1 MGPQPNLKFD
11 ALVLGGGIAGLEAA
25 LNLAEQDF
33 SVAVVEKDA
42 SIGGKMIRLSKVF
55 PTLDCSSCITTP
67 KMAAAAHH
75 PRITLLT
82 YCELQALARRGDEL
96 VASITQKPRYVDL
109 EKCIGCR
116 QCEYQCPV
124 LAADGEQGGFAGRK
138 AIYIPFSNAIPPK
151 ALIDPE
157 NCILCG
163 RCAKACPTGA
173 VNYFQEPEDFTLTAA
188 TAVIATGF
196 EMIPLEDKVQYG
208 QGRIPDVITAL
219 QMERLLAPHGPYN
232 RVLRPYD
239 GKEPDSVA
247 FIQCAG
253 SRDQSMGVP
262 YCSRVCCMY
271 AIKQAMLLSGSLPLA
286 DLTVYYMDIRAF
298 GKGYE
303 QFFQNAQA
311 MGVNFVK
318 GKVAYVEPGADGA
331 VRLRYESQEAE
342 GGVQV
347 AEHDLVVLSL
357 GLLPG
362 WLPDGR
368 CALATGADN
377 FIKTV
382 KPKLAPTLTGLDGV
396 FVAGA
401 AAGPKDIVDSI
412 VEAGAAAM
420 EACRYLS
427 STRNNVGQAPSPVQ
441 DSRRAAVL
449 HAIAG
454 ESLMAKTKNPNP
466 APEAKVGVY
475 VCHCGGNISDAVDV
489 AQGLRASPQGARGG
503 GGPGPYV
510 HVLRSRPGTDYRGPA
525 ERGGGPGGGGLLL
538 AQSA

>member
-1 MGPQPNLKFD
+1 MSIISQRNLRYD

-75 PRITLLT
+75 PKITLLT
-82 YCELQALARRGDEL
+82 YCELQTLERRGDEL
-96 VASITQKPRYVDL
+96 VAVITQKPRYVDV

-124 LAADGEQGGFAGRK
+124 LTPDDEQGGFAGRK
-138 AIYIPFSNAIPPK
+138 AIYIPFSNAIPQK
-151 ALIDPE
+151 ALIDTE

-163 RCAKACPTGA
+163 KCAKVCPTQA
-173 VNYFQEPEDFTLTAA
+173 VNYFEQPEDFTLTAA
-188 TAVIATGF
+188 TAVIATGY
-196 EMIPLEDKVQYG
+196 EMTPLEDKTQYG
-208 QGRIPDVITAL
+208 QGQIPDVITAL

-239 GKEPDSVA
+239 GMEPDNIA

-271 AIKQAMLLSGSLPLA
+271 AIKQAMLLSGALPLA
-286 DLTVYYMDIRAF
+286 DLTIYYMDIRAF

-303 QFFQNAQA
+303 QFFQTAQA

-318 GKVAYVEPGADGA
+318 GKVAYLDPGENGA
-331 VRLRYESQEAE
+331 VRVRYESQEAD

-362 WLPDGR
+362 WAPAGHCR
-368 CALATGADN
+368 LATGSDN

-382 KPKLAPTLTGLDGV
+382 KPKLAPALTDLAGV

-420 EACRYLS
+420 EASRYL
-427 STRNNVGQAPSPVQ
+427 
-441 DSRRAAVL
+441 AARQVK
-449 HAIAG
+449 A
-454 ESLMAKTKNPNP
+454 
-466 APEAKVGVY
+466 
-475 VCHCGGNISDAVDV
+475 
-489 AQGLRASPQGARGG
+489 AS
-503 GGPGPYV
+503 
-510 HVLRSRPGTDYRGPA
+510 
-525 ERGGGPGGGGLLL
+525 
-538 AQSA
+538 

>member
-1 MGPQPNLKFD
+1 MGKGPQKTLKFD

-82 YCELQALARRGDEL
+82 YCELQTLERRGHDL
-96 VASITQKPRYVDL
+96 VAAITQKPRYVDL

-124 LAADGEQGGFAGRK
+124 LVPDAEQGGLAARK
-138 AIYIPFSNAIPPK
+138 AIYIPFSNAIPQK
-151 ALIDPE
+151 ALIDTE

-163 RCAKACPTGA
+163 RCEKVCPTQA
-173 VNYFQEPEDFTLTAA
+173 VDYFQKPEDFTLTAA

-196 EMIPLEDKVQYG
+196 EMTPLEDKVQYG

-286 DLTVYYMDIRAF
+286 DLTVYYLDIRAF

-318 GKVAYVEPGADGA
+318 GKVAYIEPGADGA

-362 WLPDGR
+362 WTPGES
-368 CALATGADN
+368 CALSTGADN
-377 FIKTV
+377 FINTV
-382 KPKLAPTLTGLDGV
+382 KPKLAPTLTDLAGV

-401 AAGPKDIVDSI
+401 ASGPKDIVDSI

-420 EACRYLS
+420 EACRYL
-427 STRNNVGQAPSPVQ
+427 
-441 DSRRAAVL
+441 AART
-449 HAIAG
+449 AK
-454 ESLMAKTKNPNP
+454 MA
-466 APEAKVGVY
+466 
-475 VCHCGGNISDAVDV
+475 S
-489 AQGLRASPQGARGG
+489 
-503 GGPGPYV
+503 
-510 HVLRSRPGTDYRGPA
+510 
-525 ERGGGPGGGGLLL
+525 
-538 AQSA
+538 